1 MTARMNIS
9 SYNITDVTYHYIGL
23 RVLDGLPT
31 TSKRTEQIKAIA
43 SNVLKFVSDRNQ
55 RLMVAAPGTTYQGTA
70 KKICTELE
78 QFRFVK
84 SQGKVADGRYAL
96 TESGRHILNLLAEQN
111 VVGLRR
117 LMARIHLQT
126 YDNLR
131 AIVQNHIT
139 AGSVWRPI
147 EVKTEHIG
155 KAGYLETLLDPTFGS
170 DAASVAAAI
179 NAEHGEQ
186 SPSKIRDALHA
197 KVIMQ
202 FLPDQ
207 RMGVANFRGM
217 CARLTTLRLLN
228 LRRATVKGCEF
239 YKTYS
244 PCVVGTAPHDWYTPL
259 EIPLSNGETYRILF
273 CEPDMAQSCNQNLL
287 LDAIDNA
294 MLALT
299 PVAGYHDIPD
309 LRDAVC
315 EGLLIPEVA
324 FDEGLNRLLDRTPSP
339 LSVGFH
345 YDGITA
351 NRKPLVRRQ
360 TNQLHNL
367 IRRQ

>member
-1 MTARMNIS
+1 MNIS

-23 RVLDGLPT
+23 RVLDGMPSS
-31 TSKRTEQIKAIA
+31 SKRTEQIEAVA

-55 RLMVAAPGTTYQGTA
+55 RLMVAAPGTTYHATA
-70 KKICTELE
+70 EKICTELE
-78 QFRFVK
+78 HFHFVK
-84 SQGKVADGRYAL
+84 SQGKSGSGRYDL
-96 TESGRHILNLLAEQN
+96 TQSGQQILDLITAQKAVE
-111 VVGLRR
+111 LRR
-117 LMARIHLQT
+117 IMARIHLRT

-131 AIVQNHIT
+131 AVVQNHIT
-139 AGSVWRPI
+139 EGPVWRPM
-147 EVKTEHIG
+147 EVKGEHIG
-155 KAGYLETLLDPTFGS
+155 QAGYLETLLLPTFGS
-170 DAASVAAAI
+170 DAASVSSVI
-179 NAEHGEQ
+179 HDEHGEQ
-186 SPSKIRDALHA
+186 IPSKIRDALHA
-197 KVIMQ
+197 KVIKQ

-228 LRRATVKGCEF
+228 LRRASFKGCEF

-244 PCVVGTAPHDWYTPL
+244 PCVVETGPHDWYTPL
-259 EIPLSNGETYRILF
+259 EVSLSNGETYRILF
-273 CEPDMAQSCNQNLL
+273 CEPDMAESDNQNIL
-287 LDAIDNA
+287 LDAIDDA

-309 LRDAVC
+309 LRDTVC
-315 EGLLIPEVA
+315 ENLLIPEAA
-324 FDEGLNRLLDRTPSP
+324 FDDGLNRLLDRMPSP

-367 IRRQ
+367 IRRT

>member
-1 MTARMNIS
+1 MNIN

-23 RVLDGLPT
+23 RVLDGMP
-31 TSKRTEQIKAIA
+31 SSSERTEQIKTVA

-55 RLMVAAPGTTYQGTA
+55 SLKVAAPGTTYQETA

-78 QFRFVK
+78 QFNFVK
-84 SQGKVADGRYAL
+84 CKGKSARGRYDL
-96 TESGRHILNLLAEQN
+96 TESGRHVLHLMAEN
-111 VVGLRR
+111 NTVELRR

-131 AIVQNHIT
+131 TVVQNHIGT
-139 AGSVWRPI
+139 GPVWRPI
-147 EVKTEHIG
+147 EVKAGHVG
-155 KAGYLETLLDPTFGS
+155 QAGYLETLLAPTFRS
-170 DAASVAAAI
+170 DAASVAASI
-179 NAEHGEQ
+179 RAEHGEQ
-186 SPSKIRDALHA
+186 SPSKVRDALHD
-197 KVIMQ
+197 KVIKQ
-202 FLPDQ
+202 FLPHQ

-217 CARLTTLRLLN
+217 CTRLATLRLLN
-228 LRRATVKGCEF
+228 LRRATFNGCEF

-244 PCVVGTAPHDWYTPL
+244 PCVTKTGPHAWHTPL
-259 EIPLSNGETYRILF
+259 EVPLANGEMYRILF
-273 CEPDMAQSCNQNLL
+273 CEPDMAESGNQNIL
-287 LDAIDNA
+287 LDAIDKA

-309 LRDAVC
+309 LRDTVC
-315 EGLLIPEVA
+315 EDLLIPEAA

-339 LSVGFH
+339 LSVGFY

>member
-1 MTARMNIS
+1 MNIN

-23 RVLDGLPT
+23 RVLDGMPPT
-31 TSKRTEQIKAIA
+31 YNRAEQIDAVA
-43 SNVLKFVSDRNQ
+43 SNVLKFVRDRNQ

-70 KKICTELE
+70 SKICTELE
-78 QFRFVK
+78 QFHFVK
-84 SQGKVADGRYAL
+84 SERKSSGGRYNL
-96 TESGRHILNLLAEQN
+96 TESGRHILNLLAEKN
-111 VVGLRR
+111 ASELRR
-117 LMARIHLQT
+117 IMARIHLQT

-131 AIVQNHIT
+131 VVVQNHIT
-139 AGSVWRPI
+139 CGPVWRPI

-155 KAGYLETLLDPTFGS
+155 KTGYLETLLAPTFGIG
-170 DAASVAAAI
+170 AGPVAADI
-179 NAEHGEQ
+179 HSEYGDQ

-197 KVIMQ
+197 EVIKH
-202 FLPDQ
+202 FLPGQ

-217 CARLTTLRLLN
+217 CARLTSLRLLN
-228 LRRATVKGCEF
+228 LRRTTIKGCEF

-244 PCVVGTAPHDWYTPL
+244 PCLAGTAPRDWYTPL
-259 EIPLSNGETYRILF
+259 EVPLPNGEMYDVLF
-273 CEPDMAQSCNQNLL
+273 CEPDMSEIGSQDVLL
-287 LDAIDNA
+287 GAIDRA

-315 EGLLIPEVA
+315 EDLLIPEA
-324 FDEGLNRLLDRTPSP
+324 TFDEGLNRLLDRTPSP

-345 YDGITA
+345 YEGITA
-351 NRKPLVRRQ
+351 NRKPLFRSH

-367 IRRQ
+367 VRRQ

>member
-1 MTARMNIS
+1 MVRMNIT

-23 RVLDGLPT
+23 RVLDGMPP

-55 RLMVAAPGTTYQGTA
+55 RLMVATPGTTYQGTA

-78 QFRFVK
+78 QFHFVK
-84 SQGKVADGRYAL
+84 SQGQSAGNRYDL
-96 TESGRHILNLLAEQN
+96 TESGRHILDLMAEQDA
-111 VVGLRR
+111 VGLRR
-117 LMARIHLQT
+117 LMARTHLET

-131 AIVQNHIT
+131 VVVHNHIT
-139 AGSVWRPI
+139 NGPLWRPT
-147 EVKTEHIG
+147 EVKTDHIG
-155 KAGYLETLLDPTFGS
+155 KGGYLETLLAPTFGS
-170 DAASVAAAI
+170 DAASIAVAI
-179 NAEHGEQ
+179 RAEHGEQ
-186 SPSKIRDALHA
+186 SPSKIRDALES
-197 KVIMQ
+197 KIIKC
-202 FLPDQ
+202 FLPDI

-217 CARLTTLRLLN
+217 CTRLTTLRLLN
-228 LRRATVKGCEF
+228 QRRATIKGCEF
-239 YKTYS
+239 LKTYS
-244 PCVVGTAPHDWYTPL
+244 PCVAGTVPQSWYISL
-259 EIPLSNGETYRILF
+259 EVPLSTGETFRIQF
-273 CEPDMAQSCNQNLL
+273 CEPDMAETDNQNILL
-287 LDAIDNA
+287 SYIYNA
-294 MLALT
+294 MLELP

-315 EGLLIPEVA
+315 ENLLIPEAA
-324 FDEGLNRLLDRTPSP
+324 FDDGLNRLLDRTPSP

-345 YDGITA
+345 YEGISA

>member
-1 MTARMNIS
+1 MNIS

-23 RVLDGLPT
+23 RVLDGLPP

-84 SQGKVADGRYAL
+84 SQGQSAGNRYDL
-96 TESGRHILNLLAEQN
+96 TESGRHILDLMAEQD
-111 VVGLRR
+111 VAGLRR
-117 LMARIHLQT
+117 LMARTHLET

-131 AIVQNHIT
+131 AVVHNHIT
-139 AGSVWRPI
+139 NGPVWRPS
-147 EVKTEHIG
+147 EVKTECIG
-155 KAGYLETLLDPTFGS
+155 KEGYLETLLAPTFGS
-170 DAASVAAAI
+170 EAVSVAVAI
-179 NAEHGEQ
+179 HAEHGEQ
-186 SPSKIRDALHA
+186 SPSKIRDALES
-197 KVIMQ
+197 KIIKC
-202 FLPDQ
+202 FLPDI

-217 CARLTTLRLLN
+217 CTRLTTLRLLN
-228 LRRATVKGCEF
+228 QRRATVKSCEF

-244 PCVVGTAPHDWYTPL
+244 PCVVGTGPLSWYMPL
-259 EIPLSNGETYRILF
+259 EVLLPTGETFRIQF
-273 CEPDMAQSCNQNLL
+273 CEPDMAETENQDIL
-287 LDAIDNA
+287 LDAVDNA
-294 MLALT
+294 MLELS
-299 PVAGYHDIPD
+299 PIAGYHDIPD
-309 LRDAVC
+309 LRDTVC
-315 EGLLIPEVA
+315 ENLLIPEAA
-324 FDEGLNRLLDRTPSP
+324 FDDGLNRLLDRKPSP

-345 YDGITA
+345 YDGISA

>member
-1 MTARMNIS
+1 MNIS

-23 RVLDGLPT
+23 RVLAGMPP
-31 TSKRTEQIKAIA
+31 TSKRAEQIDVIA

-55 RLMVAAPGTTYQGTA
+55 RLMVATPGTTYQGTA
-70 KKICTELE
+70 EKICTELE

-84 SQGKVADGRYAL
+84 SQGKSAGSRYEL
-96 TESGRHILNLLAEQN
+96 TETGRHILNLMADGN
-111 VVGLRR
+111 AVDLRR
-117 LMARIHLQT
+117 LMALTHLET

-131 AIVQNHIT
+131 VVVQKHIT
-139 AGSVWRPI
+139 GGPVWRPA
-147 EVKTEHIG
+147 EVKTEHLG
-155 KAGYLETLLDPTFGS
+155 KAGYLETLLAPTFGS
-170 DAASVAAAI
+170 GAPSVAAAI
-179 NAEHGEQ
+179 DVEHGEQ

-197 KVIMQ
+197 KIIKQ
-202 FLPDQ
+202 FLPDL

-228 LRRATVKGCEF
+228 LRRATAKGCQF

-244 PCVVGTAPHDWYTPL
+244 PCVAGTGPDDWYIPL
-259 EIPLSNGETYRILF
+259 EVTPSNGEMLQILF
-273 CEPDMAQSCNQNLL
+273 CEPDMAESSNQSIL

-299 PVAGYHDIPD
+299 PIAGYHDIPD
-309 LRDAVC
+309 LRDTVC
-315 EGLLIPEVA
+315 EDLLIPEAA
-324 FDEGLNRLLDRTPSP
+324 FDDGLNRLLDRIPSP

-345 YDGITA
+345 YDGISA

>member
-1 MTARMNIS
+1 MNIN

-23 RVLDGLPT
+23 RVLDGMPP

-84 SQGKVADGRYAL
+84 SQGKSAGGRYDL
-96 TESGRHILNLLAEQN
+96 TESGRHILNLMAKQN
-111 VVGLRR
+111 AVDLRR
-117 LMARIHLQT
+117 LMARTHLET

-131 AIVQNHIT
+131 VVVRNHI
-139 AGSVWRPI
+139 ADGPVWRPI

-155 KAGYLETLLDPTFGS
+155 KAGYLETLLAPTFGS
-170 DAASVAAAI
+170 DAASVAASI
-179 NAEHGEQ
+179 HAEHGEQ

-197 KVIMQ
+197 KVIRQ
-202 FLPDQ
+202 FLPDL

-217 CARLTTLRLLN
+217 CTRLTTLRLLN

-244 PCVVGTAPHDWYTPL
+244 PCVAGTGPHDWYLPL
-259 EIPLSNGETYRILF
+259 EVPLSNGKPFRILF
-273 CEPDMAQSCNQNLL
+273 CEPDMAEQDNQNILL
-287 LDAIDNA
+287 GAIEKA
-294 MLALT
+294 MLELP
-299 PVAGYHDIPD
+299 PVAGYHDIPTCATPFAKTCLY
-309 LRDAVC
+309 LRLHSMT
-315 EGLLIPEVA
+315 GLTDCWTA
-324 FDEGLNRLLDRTPSP
+324 RRHRCRLGSTTMELRPTAS
-339 LSVGFH
+339 LSSGV
-345 YDGITA
+345 
-351 NRKPLVRRQ
+351 KP
-360 TNQLHNL
+360 TNCT
-367 IRRQ
+367 I

>member
-1 MTARMNIS
+1 MNIS

-23 RVLDGLPT
+23 RVLDGMPA
-31 TSKRTEQIKAIA
+31 TSKRSEQIATIA
-43 SNVLKFVSDRNQ
+43 SNVRKFVSDRNQ

-70 KKICTELE
+70 EKICTELE

-84 SQGKVADGRYAL
+84 SQGKSAGSRYDL
-96 TESGRHILNLLAEQN
+96 TESGRHILDLMAERN
-111 VVGLRR
+111 AVALRH
-117 LMARIHLQT
+117 LMARTHLQT

-131 AIVQNHIT
+131 AVVQNHIT
-139 AGSVWRPI
+139 GGPVWRPI

-155 KAGYLETLLDPTFGS
+155 QAGYLETLLAPTFGK
-170 DAASVAAAI
+170 DAALVAAAI
-179 NAEHGEQ
+179 HTEHGEQ

-197 KVIMQ
+197 KIIKQ

-217 CARLTTLRLLN
+217 CTRLTTLRLLN

-244 PCVVGTAPHDWYTPL
+244 PCVVETGPHGWYTPL
-259 EIPLSNGETYRILF
+259 EVALSNGETYRILF
-273 CEPDMAQSCNQNLL
+273 CEPDMAESDNQNIL
-287 LDAIDNA
+287 LDAIDDA

-299 PVAGYHDIPD
+299 PVASYHDIPD
-309 LRDAVC
+309 LRDTVC
-315 EGLLIPEVA
+315 EDLLIPEAA
-324 FDEGLNRLLDRTPSP
+324 FDDGLNRLLDRTPSP

-367 IRRQ
+367 IRRL

>member
-1 MTARMNIS
+1 MARMNIS

-23 RVLDGLPT
+23 RVLHGMPLI
-31 TSKRTEQIKAIA
+31 SKRTEQIKAIA

-55 RLMVAAPGTTYQGTA
+55 RLMVAAPGTSYQGTA

-84 SQGKVADGRYAL
+84 SQGKSAGSRYDL
-96 TESGRHILNLLAEQN
+96 TESGRHILNLMAEQN
-111 VVGLRR
+111 AVDLRR
-117 LMARIHLQT
+117 LMAQTHLET

-131 AIVQNHIT
+131 IVVQNHIT
-139 AGSVWRPI
+139 DGPVWRPT
-147 EVKTEHIG
+147 EVKAEHIG
-155 KAGYLETLLDPTFGS
+155 KAGYLETLLTPTFGG
-170 DAASVAAAI
+170 DATSVASAI
-179 NAEHGEQ
+179 HAEHLEQ
-186 SPSKIRDALHA
+186 SPSKIRDALHT
-197 KVIMQ
+197 KTIQ
-202 FLPDQ
+202 HFLPDI

-228 LRRATVKGCEF
+228 LRRATFKGCEF

-244 PCVVGTAPHDWYTPL
+244 PCVVGTGPHDWYIPL
-259 EIPLSNGETYRILF
+259 EVSLSNGDPFEILF
-273 CEPDMAQSCNQNLL
+273 CEPDMADLYNQNVLL
-287 LDAIDNA
+287 AAIESA
-294 MLALT
+294 MLELL

-309 LRDAVC
+309 LRDTVC
-315 EGLLIPEVA
+315 ENLLIPEAA
-324 FDEGLNRLLDRTPSP
+324 FDDGLNRLLDRTPSP
-339 LSVGFH
+339 MSVGFH

-351 NRKPLVRRQ
+351 NRKPVVRRQ

>member
-1 MTARMNIS
+1 MNIS

-23 RVLDGLPT
+23 RVLDGMPS
-31 TSKRTEQIKAIA
+31 TSERAEQIEAVA
-43 SNVLKFVSDRNQ
+43 SNVRKFVSDRNQ
-55 RLMVAAPGTTYQGTA
+55 RLMIAAPGTTYQGTA

-78 QFRFVK
+78 QFHFVRSK
-84 SQGKVADGRYAL
+84 RTSRGGRYDL
-96 TESGRHILNLLAEQN
+96 TESGRHILDLLAEQN
-111 VVGLRR
+111 AVELRR
-117 LMARIHLQT
+117 LMARTHLQT

-131 AIVQNHIT
+131 SVVHNHMVS
-139 AGSVWRPI
+139 GPVWRPI
-147 EVKTEHIG
+147 EVKAEHVEQ
-155 KAGYLETLLDPTFGS
+155 AGYLETLLTPTFGS
-170 DAASVAAAI
+170 DAATVASTVR
-179 NAEHGEQ
+179 AEHGDQ
-186 SPSKIRDALHA
+186 ASSKIRDALHD
-197 KVIMQ
+197 KVIKK

-217 CARLTTLRLLN
+217 CARLGTLRLLN
-228 LRRATVKGCEF
+228 LRRSTVKGYEF

-244 PCVVGTAPHDWYTPL
+244 LCVAETGPYDWYTPL
-259 EIPLSNGETYRILF
+259 EVPLSNGETYRILF
-273 CEPDMAQSCNQNLL
+273 CEPDMASGDNQNIL

-294 MLALT
+294 ILVLT
-299 PVAGYHDIPD
+299 PVAGYYDIPD
-309 LRDAVC
+309 LRDTVC
-315 EGLLIPEVA
+315 EDLLIPEAA
-324 FDEGLNRLLDRTPSP
+324 FDHGLNCLLDRTPSP

>member
-1 MTARMNIS
+1 MNIS

-23 RVLDGLPT
+23 RVLDGMPS
-31 TSKRTEQIKAIA
+31 TSKRTEQIKTIA
-43 SNVLKFVSDRNQ
+43 SNVLKFVSDRNLS
-55 RLMVAAPGTTYQGTA
+55 LMIAAPGTTYQETA

-78 QFRFVK
+78 QFNFVK
-84 SQGKVADGRYAL
+84 SKGKLIGGGYAL
-96 TESGRHILNLLAEQN
+96 TESGRNVLDLMAEQN
-111 VVGLRR
+111 AVDLRR

-131 AIVQNHIT
+131 TVVQNHII
-139 AGSVWRPI
+139 AGPVWRPI
-147 EVKTEHIG
+147 EVIAEHVG
-155 KAGYLETLLDPTFGS
+155 QAGYLETLLVPTFKS
-170 DAASVAAAI
+170 DAASVAATI
-179 NAEHGEQ
+179 RAEHGDQ
-186 SPSKIRDALHA
+186 SPSKIRDALHDN
-197 KVIMQ
+197 VIKQ

-228 LRRATVKGCEF
+228 LRRATFNGCEF

-244 PCVVGTAPHDWYTPL
+244 PCVTKTGPYAWYTPL
-259 EIPLSNGETYRILF
+259 EVPLSNGEMYRIFF
-273 CEPDMAQSCNQNLL
+273 CEPDMAENGNQNIL
-287 LDAIDNA
+287 LDAIDKA

-309 LRDAVC
+309 IRDTVS
-315 EGLLIPEVA
+315 EDLLIPDAA

-345 YDGITA
+345 YDRITA

-360 TNQLHNL
+360 TNRLHNL

>member
-1 MTARMNIS
+1 MNIS
-9 SYNITDVTYHYIGL
+9 SYNVTDVTYHYIGL
-23 RVLDGLPT
+23 RVLDGMPS
-31 TSKRTEQIKAIA
+31 TSMRTEQIKTVA

-55 RLMVAAPGTTYQGTA
+55 SLMIAAPGTTYQETA
-70 KKICTELE
+70 RKICTELE
-78 QFRFVK
+78 QFGFVK
-84 SQGKVADGRYAL
+84 SKGKLAGGRYAL
-96 TESGRHILNLLAEQN
+96 TESGRHVLDLMAEQN
-111 VVGLRR
+111 AVDLRR

-131 AIVQNHIT
+131 AVVQNHIV
-139 AGSVWRPI
+139 AGPVWRPI
-147 EVKTEHIG
+147 EVKAEHVG
-155 KAGYLETLLDPTFGS
+155 QAGYLETLLAPAFKS
-170 DAASVAAAI
+170 DASSVAAEI
-179 NAEHGEQ
+179 RAEHGEQ
-186 SPSKIRDALHA
+186 SPSKIRDALHD
-197 KVIMQ
+197 KVIKQ

-217 CARLTTLRLLN
+217 CARLATLRLLN
-228 LRRATVKGCEF
+228 LRRATFKGCEF

-244 PCVVGTAPHDWYTPL
+244 PCMTKAGQYAWYTPL
-259 EIPLSNGETYRILF
+259 EVQLSCGKVYQILF
-273 CEPDMAQSCNQNLL
+273 CEPDMAESGNQNILL
-287 LDAIDNA
+287 NAIDKA
-294 MLALT
+294 MLTLT

-309 LRDAVC
+309 LRDTVC
-315 EGLLIPEVA
+315 EDLLIPEAA
-324 FDEGLNRLLDRTPSP
+324 FDEGLNRLLDRRPSP

>member
-1 MTARMNIS
+1 MNIN

-23 RVLDGLPT
+23 RVLDGMPP
-31 TSKRTEQIKAIA
+31 TSKRTEQTEAIA

-84 SQGKVADGRYAL
+84 SQGKSVGGRYDL
-96 TESGRHILNLLAEQN
+96 TESGRHVLHLMAEN
-111 VVGLRR
+111 NTVELRR

-131 AIVQNHIT
+131 TVVQNHIGT
-139 AGSVWRPI
+139 GPVWRPI
-147 EVKTEHIG
+147 EVKAGHVG
-155 KAGYLETLLDPTFGS
+155 QAGYLETLLAPALGG
-170 DAASVAAAI
+170 DAASAAATI
-179 NAEHGEQ
+179 RAEHGDQ
-186 SPSKIRDALHA
+186 SPSKIRDVLHG
-197 KVIMQ
+197 KIIEK
-202 FLPDQ
+202 FLPNQ
-207 RMGVANFRGM
+207 RMGVANFRGI
-217 CARLTTLRLLN
+217 CARLATLRLLN
-228 LRRATVKGCEF
+228 LRRATFNGCEF

-244 PCVVGTAPHDWYTPL
+244 PCVVDDPPRHWYTPL
-259 EIPLSNGETYRILF
+259 DVPLPDGETYRLLF
-273 CEPDMAQSCNQNLL
+273 CEPDMAESGNQDTL

-294 MLALT
+294 MLELT
-299 PVAGYHDIPD
+299 PIAGYHDIPD
-309 LRDAVC
+309 VRDTVC
-315 EGLLIPEVA
+315 ENLRIPEA
-324 FDEGLNRLLDRTPSP
+324 EFDDGLNRLLDRTPSP

-345 YDGITA
+345 YEKISP
-351 NRKPLVRRQ
+351 NRKPLVHRQ

>member
-1 MTARMNIS
+1 MNIS

-23 RVLDGLPT
+23 RVLDGMPS
-31 TSKRTEQIKAIA
+31 TSKRTEQIKAVA

-55 RLMVAAPGTTYQGTA
+55 RLMVNAPHTTYQGTA
-70 KKICTELE
+70 QKICTELE
-78 QFRFVK
+78 QLGFVQPEGK
-84 SQGKVADGRYAL
+84 SAGGGFAV
-96 TESGRHILNLLAEQN
+96 TESGQHILNLMAEQN
-111 VVGLRR
+111 VLDLRR
-117 LMARIHLQT
+117 IMAKAHLQT

-131 AIVQNHIT
+131 TVVDSHIT
-139 AGSVWRPI
+139 AGPVWRPM
-147 EVKTEHIG
+147 EVKAEYIEQ
-155 KAGYLETLLDPTFGS
+155 ARYLDTLLYPTFG
-170 DAASVAAAI
+170 DEAASVADSI
-179 NAEHGEQ
+179 RAEHGGQ

-197 KVIMQ
+197 SVIKK

-228 LRRATVKGCEF
+228 LRRATFKGCEF

-244 PCVVGTAPHDWYTPL
+244 PCVTEPVLRDWYTPL
-259 EIPLSNGETYRILF
+259 EVPLSSDETYRILF
-273 CEPDMAQSCNQNLL
+273 CEPDMAERDNQNTLL
-287 LDAIDNA
+287 AAIDDA

-299 PVAGYHDIPD
+299 PVAGYHDLPD
-309 LRDAVC
+309 VRDTVC
-315 EGLLIPEVA
+315 EDLTIPEAA
-324 FDEGLNRLLDRTPSP
+324 FDDGLNRLLDRTPSP

-345 YDGITA
+345 YAGITA

-367 IRRQ
+367 IRRL